1 MTDLKEFK
9 ILTPLVL
16 FLKKI
21 ESQDKTKYDT
31 FYSHGKAET
40 IINGSVTDHK
50 VFKSI
55 YISKKQISLY
65 KQISKV
71 YCLHLWLLCS
81 YKLLGSDDKTYLDE
95 DANYEHV
102 RI

>member
-50 VFKSI
+50 VFKLI
-55 YISKKQISLY
+55 YICI
-65 KQISKV
+65 
-71 YCLHLWLLCS
+71 
-81 YKLLGSDDKTYLDE
+81 
-95 DANYEHV
+95 
-102 RI
+102 

>member
-50 VFKSI
+50 VFKLI
-55 YISKKQISLY
+55 YIYVYKKNKYLYTSKYQKYIASSFGY
-65 KQISKV
+65 YAV
-71 YCLHLWLLCS
+71 TS
-81 YKLLGSDDKTYLDE
+81 Y
-95 DANYEHV
+95 
-102 RI
+102 